1 MNNIRTTDL
10 NGFQVDTILK
20 LLFPL
25 RSVVL
30 NIPSHDRFPKI
41 GNRKRRALTSFIA
54 CVFLCACGS
63 KEPPVKE
70 EVKGQLVKT
79 FVLQDSQAENTVA
92 LPGELIAF
100 QEVDIY
106 AKVNSFVK
114 EVPVDRGSE
123 VKKGDLLL
131 LLDAPEYESQ
141 MAEAA
146 SKLKTR
152 EAILKSSAATYSRLY
167 ETSKTPGTVSPNDLD
182 LALSKMMSD
191 SAEVSSARS
200 SYKAAMD
207 IKDYL
212 TVRAAF
218 DGMITERNIH
228 PGAYVGPSGKGS
240 DKPLLKLK
248 QENVLRLTVAV
259 PEVFT
264 SSLHLGDQ
272 VRFTVKSYPNEQ
284 FTAKVSR
291 LAGNIETT
299 IRSELIEMDVIN
311 KDKKLLSGMY
321 AQVELNTKR
330 DSKSFLVPATC
341 VVASTEGVFVI
352 RVENGKAKRIKV
364 NKGNMNGVNVEA
376 YGDLKNGDSL
386 VTEASENIRGGD
398 IIKSK

>member
-1 MNNIRTTDL
+1 MNTNNLIIIITSATC
-10 NGFQVDTILK
+10 
-20 LLFPL
+20 
-25 RSVVL
+25 
-30 NIPSHDRFPKI
+30 
-41 GNRKRRALTSFIA
+41 LTLYS
-54 CVFLCACGS
+54 CGP
-63 KEPPVKE
+63 KEPKLKE
-70 EVKGQLVKT
+70 EAKAQLMKT
-79 FVLQDSQAENTVA
+79 FVLEESQVENTVA

-114 EVPVDRGSE
+114 EVHVDRGSE

-131 LLDAPEYESQ
+131 LLDAPEFESQ

-152 EAILKSSAATYSRLY
+152 EAILKSSASTYSRLY

-191 SAEVSSARS
+191 SSEVNSARS
-200 SYKAAMD
+200 NYKAATE
-207 IKDYL
+207 IKNYL

-240 DKPLLKLK
+240 EKPLLKLK
-248 QENVLRLTVAV
+248 QENILRLAVAV

-272 VRFTVKSYPNEQ
+272 VRFTVKSYPKEM

-291 LAGNIETT
+291 LAGNIETN
-299 IRSELIEMDVIN
+299 IRSEMIEMDVIN

-330 DSKSFLVPATC
+330 NTKSFLVPSTAI
-341 VVASTEGVFVI
+341 VSSTEGIFVV

-364 NKGNMNGVNVEA
+364 DKGNANGSNMEV

-386 VTEASENIRGGD
+386 VTDASENIRNED
-398 IIKSK
+398 VIRVK